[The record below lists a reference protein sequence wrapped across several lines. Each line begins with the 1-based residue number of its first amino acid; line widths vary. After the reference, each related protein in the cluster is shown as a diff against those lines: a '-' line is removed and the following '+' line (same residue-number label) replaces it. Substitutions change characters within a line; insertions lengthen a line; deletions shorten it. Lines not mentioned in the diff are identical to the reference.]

1 MLKVNVGGREDH
13 MNPWPDRRLERLRR
27 AFNVMPR
34 SPSQS
39 RDNRPWYCSRNRL
52 HCREVAIRSDRKA
65 SLDHVNAEPVELPP
79 QPNFL
84 LHVHAAAGR
93 LLTVT
98 KRGVKNRDSFAFHGT
113 LQSLISLDLKG
124 LTVEREIYNSCG

>member
-13 MNPWPDRRLERLRR
+13 MNPRPDRRLERLRR
-27 AFNVMPR
+27 AFNGMPR

-39 RDNRPWYCSRNRL
+39 RDNRTRNRRRDGL
-52 HCREVAIRSDRKA
+52 HGREVSIRGDRKA
-65 SLDHVNAEPVELPP
+65 SLDHVNAELVELPP

-98 KRGVKNRDSFAFHGT
+98 KRSAKNRDSFAFHWT

-124 LTVEREIYNSCG
+124 LTVEREIYNYCG